1 MAGIQLPVTMGG
13 PAQAQR
19 NFGVCPMHHRR
30 HCSGE
35 RRTHKPN
42 DSESSTHV
50 SHTLHVCYLIGD
62 ALFTMALHVATS
74 QEGHREGCA
83 NPIRPEDH
91 VTSRRDPRPFGP
103 RLPRKGWQ
111 EQLCLGDG
119 HWRGERRNSIHI
131 GSRVSE
137 EHFCSMRDSR
147 DAALAISKLV
157 VPSVQVALSPPTNML
172 TNTGTL
178 HP

>member
-1 MAGIQLPVTMGG
+1 MTSSCTGKRPGPSVTFRRIAENHRTSLFRPGCSRQGMAGIQLPVTMGG

-35 RRTHKPN
+35 RRTHKPH
-42 DSESSTHV
+42 DTESSTHV

-111 EQLCLGDG
+111 EG
-119 HWRGERRNSIHI
+119 I
-131 GSRVSE
+131 G
-137 EHFCSMRDSR
+137 
-147 DAALAISKLV
+147 IK
-157 VPSVQVALSPPTNML
+157 Q
-172 TNTGTL
+172 
-178 HP
+178 